1 MTAIKYNYKDNKY
14 NSIYDLSEALG
25 HEGVFIPLSL
35 SDESLTDLGVTVVH
49 EEAPIT
55 EEQIQAH
62 LTQVVQNYM
71 DTTVQTRGYDNIHTA
86 CTYASSTD
94 ETFKAEGTACVVWRD
109 TVWRKCYDILAEV
122 KAGTREIPTEEE
134 LISELPKLEW

>member
-1 MTAIKYNYKDNKY
+1 MTTKDIAKKNFDRGLWSIEMLVKLVNKGKLT
-14 NSIYDLSEALG
+14 SSEYEEIVGSAYI
-25 HEGVFIPLSL
+25 EVPL
-35 SDESLTDLGVTVVH
+35 
-49 EEAPIT
+49 T

-71 DTTVQTRGYDNIHTA
+71 DKTVQTRGYDNIHTA
-86 CTYASSTD
+86 CTYANSTD
-94 ETFKAEGTACVVWRD
+94 ETFKAEGTACVSWRD
-109 TVWRKCYDILAEV
+109 AVWRKCYDILAEV

>member
-1 MTAIKYNYKDNKY
+1 MTTKDIVKKNFERGLWSVEMLVKLVNKGKLT
-14 NSIYDLSEALG
+14 SSEY
-25 HEGVFIPLSL
+25 
-35 SDESLTDLGVTVVH
+35 
-49 EEAPIT
+49 EEIVGSAYIEAHLT

-71 DTTVQTRGYDNIHTA
+71 DKTVQTRGYDNIHTA
-86 CTYASSTD
+86 CTYANSTD

-109 TVWRKCYDILAEV
+109 AVWRKCYDILAEV
-122 KAGTREIPTEEE
+122 QAGARAVPSAEE

>member
-1 MTAIKYNYKDNKY
+1 MTTKDIAKKNFDRGLWSVEMLVKLVNKGKLTSTEY
-14 NSIYDLSEALG
+14 EEIVGSAYIEA
-25 HEGVFIPLSL
+25 SL
-35 SDESLTDLGVTVVH
+35 
-49 EEAPIT
+49 T

-71 DTTVQTRGYDNIHTA
+71 DKTVQTRGYDNIHTA
-86 CTYASSTD
+86 CTYANSTD
-94 ETFKAEGTACVVWRD
+94 ETFRAEGTACVSWRD
-109 TVWRKCYDILAEV
+109 AVWRKCYDILAEV

>member
-1 MTAIKYNYKDNKY
+1 MTTKDIAKKNFERGLWSVEMLVKLVNK
-14 NSIYDLSEALG
+14 G
-25 HEGVFIPLSL
+25 K
-35 SDESLTDLGVTVVH
+35 LTSTEYEEIVGSAYI
-49 EEAPIT
+49 EAPLT

-71 DTTVQTRGYDNIHTA
+71 DKTVQTRGYDNIHTA
-86 CTYASSTD
+86 CTYANSTD

-109 TVWRKCYDILAEV
+109 AVWRKCYDILAEV

-134 LISELPKLEW
+134 LLAELPALNWSLII

>member
-1 MTAIKYNYKDNKY
+1 MTTKDIAKKNFDRGLWSIEMLVKLVNKGKLTSSEY
-14 NSIYDLSEALG
+14 EEIVGSAYIEAL
-25 HEGVFIPLSL
+25 L
-35 SDESLTDLGVTVVH
+35 
-49 EEAPIT
+49 T

-86 CTYASSTD
+86 CTYANSTD

-109 TVWRKCYDILAEV
+109 AVWRKCYDILAEV
-122 KAGTREIPTEEE
+122 KSGTRAVPTAEE